1 MNTVYGE
8 YSINIESNE
17 KSPLNRSAMTEK
29 QIKLL
34 YQKKKKKFKSSLQ
47 FVGKA
52 SLKQRHSNIQR

>member
-34 YQKKKKKFKSSLQ
+34 YQKKKSSLQ

>member
-34 YQKKKKKFKSSLQ
+34 YQKKKIQSSLQ